1 MSAVP
6 APSETGFPMPRKIT
20 VLANKPAADAGSGA
34 TDFAFLELSETLK
47 RLPDT
52 QITLFGNETF
62 CAPHS
67 FQTNL
72 LAACRQLMASGE
84 ANAEK
89 IIASAKN
96 SDALLLGDVRGL
108 STVEWIPALTLSR
121 CPTPPAMARSRADSL
136 RPRALNSPTKA
147 TRRGATAS
155 LP

>member
-96 SDALLLGDVRGL
+96 FSVRVPEGVWRY
-108 STVEWIPALTLSR
+108 SFHR
-121 CPTPPAMARSRADSL
+121 CKIKLHKCL
-136 RPRALNSPTKA
+136 RIYLVFS
-147 TRRGATAS
+147 
-155 LP
+155 